1 MSEYDGF
8 DQAEPEIRFEKVGWA
23 MRKVF
28 FAILSSA
35 AIYVA
40 CGASTYAADY
50 AGVGQPSFGPRPPK
64 QQSIWI
70 RAGGDCGR
78 HLCALDTSIF
88 SLYGS
93 YGPRR
98 RPDIL
103 GRLHQCGLGLLTD
116 IPRMTS
122 GTSPNLRPFGIFD
135 KPEAL
140 PSIVDGGRSRPT
152 PRRAPKMFSFQSSG
166 ADGGVCDGA

>member
-8 DQAEPEIRFEKVGWA
+8 DQAEP

-93 YGPRR
+93 YGPEGG
-98 RPDIL
+98 PTYW
-103 GRLHQCGLGLLTD
+103 GAY
-116 IPRMTS
+116 TS
-122 GTSPNLRPFGIFD
+122 AGWGY
-135 KPEAL
+135 
-140 PSIVDGGRSRPT
+140 
-152 PRRAPKMFSFQSSG
+152 
-166 ADGGVCDGA
+166 